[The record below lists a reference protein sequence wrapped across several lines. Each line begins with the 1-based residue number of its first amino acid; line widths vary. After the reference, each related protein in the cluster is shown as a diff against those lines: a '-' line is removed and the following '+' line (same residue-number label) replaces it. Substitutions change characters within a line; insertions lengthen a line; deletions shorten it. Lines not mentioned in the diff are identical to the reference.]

1 MRKWIYV
8 AFVTLCFFCISG
20 AVLAASAVTPDGY
33 FNGIRL
39 AGKVRVVH
47 SFPDIRVQVVSAFPD
62 LRVQTVN
69 YFPDNIGQWQFVDY
83 GEDFTI
89 QFVDSFPDIRIQFV
103 NSFPGVP

>member
-1 MRKWIYV
+1 MD
-8 AFVTLCFFCISG
+8 LCSLSDSLFILYQRGRPGRFGCDARRLFQWYPLG
-20 AVLAASAVTPDGY
+20 
-33 FNGIRL
+33 L

-47 SFPDIRVQVVSAFPD
+47 SFSDIRVQVVSAFPD